1 MDFQNGNVV
10 LEVSHLDST
19 SSARRSD
26 ALTWIGGRMSIERK
40 QFLVWLT
47 IMVVF
52 GAGAEVLMQTHPEFF
67 GPDRPA
73 VYRQLP
79 AVNTAFRPR

>member
-1 MDFQNGNVV
+1 MTVD
-10 LEVSHLDST
+10 
-19 SSARRSD
+19 R
-26 ALTWIGGRMSIERK
+26 GGKHMSIERK

-52 GAGAEVLMQTHPEFF
+52 GAGVEVLMQTHSEFF
-67 GPDRPA
+67 GPERPG

-79 AVNTAFRPR
+79 VVKAFHGPS